1 MSRVDVGTRRTL
13 VAIGTVLATLL
24 FSVDMTI
31 VNVAL
36 PHMQGSLQATQDQ
49 IAWVVTSYIVAS
61 AVATPLAGW
70 LAARFGLRAVLSASV
85 VGFTVSSALCGIA
98 GDLSE
103 VVSFRF
109 LQGIFGAALIPLSQ
123 VTLLQEYP
131 PDKHGRVMALWSLGV
146 LVGPVIGP
154 ALGGWLTESA
164 SWRWAFFIN
173 VPIGIISFLSLRAG
187 LDKAHE
193 DTRRR
198 PLDWTGFLLLS
209 LVLALSQLALDRG
222 HSLDWFASSEIVAE
236 VFFATILFFMFLVHT
251 ATATQP
257 FIDPAL
263 FRHRN
268 FVVALMLMF
277 TVGVAMVSPTMLV
290 PAFLQSLQGYSPADA
305 GLVTSSRGVGSIMAV
320 LITGRLVG
328 KVSPRILIGGGV
340 LMATLSLVLMGG
352 MSVDSSRSYIWLAG
366 FVGGIGPPL
375 VFVTLSVVAY
385 VTMRPDQRAEAGSI
399 LTLSRTIG
407 SGIGVSVAVSMLA
420 RWTGSNRSYLA
431 EGFTAYSMDRWQALG
446 FEPGADAQ
454 TSALLTELSRQAA
467 GIGYSNDFYMLA
479 CATLAVFP
487 LIWLVRSRAIPK

>member
-1 MSRVDVGTRRTL
+1 MSRVDVSTRRTL

-98 GDLSE
+98 GDLGE

-251 ATATQP
+251 ATAKQP

-268 FVVALMLMF
+268 FVLALMLMF

-340 LMATLSLVLMGG
+340 LMATLSAGPDGRHVGRFLAQL
-352 MSVDSSRSYIWLAG
+352 YLAG
-366 FVGGIGPPL
+366 GVRWWYWPAPRVRDSVRRCVRDDAARPARRGRFDPDFVAYDRLRYRRFGRGFDAGTLDGFESQLPGGGIHRVFDGP
-375 VFVTLSVVAY
+375 
-385 VTMRPDQRAEAGSI
+385 MAG
-399 LTLSRTIG
+399 
-407 SGIGVSVAVSMLA
+407 
-420 RWTGSNRSYLA
+420 
-431 EGFTAYSMDRWQALG
+431 
-446 FEPGADAQ
+446 
-454 TSALLTELSRQAA
+454 A
-467 GIGYSNDFYMLA
+467 GIRTRRRRADVGAADG
-479 CATLAVFP
+479 TQP
-487 LIWLVRSRAIPK
+487 PGRGHWLLE